1 MLIGSVGLVSIAN
14 QVDREGYQAA
24 HAISKRT
31 ASVTKVSNFGGE
43 TKIGSSKFQQAN
55 RQAIADGQA
64 AIAENMHDIK
74 ETFKQFS
81 TKLSYTKNAT
91 LEAIR
96 QSTLDI
102 YA

>member
-14 QVDREGYQAA
+14 QVDREGYKAA

-96 QSTLDI
+96 QNTLDI